1 MTWVPFGVPPRRG
14 QMARDGE
21 IQQWLEKGI
30 GEKGGVEW
38 KGHNNHK
45 TAALTIN
52 DARGNAGGTDRLC

>member
-1 MTWVPFGVPPRRG
+1 
-14 QMARDGE
+14 MARDGE

-38 KGHNNHK
+38 KGHNYHK